1 MLYRAERFFLQSPP
15 LPHTQ
20 TQTKNGR
27 TEVNTH
33 TNVNSKQTNIWQCWQ
48 TSKST
53 VERFHSTPSEPK
65 IVRATEPNSK
75 EQRKPEPIGYWVM
88 IVYLFIELLETSGK
102 MLKNWVKNIVK
113 TTSVINKKNATR
125 LLKADLVFNDTKKNT
140 NTQNDGTIQQQM
152 TTFFPPKRVNG
163 NIPPRGNFKR
173 KQRTD
178 RHIKACSASV
188 STHSWQLVK
197 RTHTHTRLAARNH
210 HVPL

>member
-75 EQRKPEPIGYWVM
+75 EQRKPEPIGYWMM

-125 LLKADLVFNDTKKNT
+125 LLKADLVFNDTKKKYQHAKWWNHT
-140 NTQNDGTIQQQM
+140 TANDNVFSPQEG
-152 TTFFPPKRVNG
+152 KR
-163 NIPPRGNFKR
+163 
-173 KQRTD
+173 Q
-178 RHIKACSASV
+178 
-188 STHSWQLVK
+188 HS
-197 RTHTHTRLAARNH
+197 
-210 HVPL
+210 PEGEF